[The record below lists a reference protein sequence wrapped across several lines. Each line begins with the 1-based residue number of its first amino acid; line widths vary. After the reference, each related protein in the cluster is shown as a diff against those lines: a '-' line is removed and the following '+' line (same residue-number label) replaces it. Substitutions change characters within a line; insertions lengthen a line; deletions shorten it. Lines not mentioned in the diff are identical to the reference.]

1 VAICGSFAKAFE
13 CRGSVANRAARQGER
28 DVVAPCMRS
37 SAAYVGEGTLQSGIA
52 LPGVPMYRTLFAV
65 AAVATLSA
73 CSSAPMAQVQ
83 PIDGVISGQCHVD
96 KVRGAVG
103 LAASAATV
111 ERARVDSDSLQ
122 VTVIRGQRTGSGP
135 TASGAADPTPGAQ
148 SGGDRL
154 TIETGRTNNITALYC
169 G

>member
-1 VAICGSFAKAFE
+1 
-13 CRGSVANRAARQGER
+13 
-28 DVVAPCMRS
+28 
-37 SAAYVGEGTLQSGIA
+37 
-52 LPGVPMYRTLFAV
+52 MYRTLVAV
-65 AAVATLSA
+65 AALATLAA
-73 CSSAPMAQVQ
+73 CSSTPVAQIQ

-122 VTVIRGQRTGSGP
+122 VAVIRGQQARSGT
-135 TASGAADPTPGAQ
+135 TASGAADPSPGAH
-148 SGGDRL
+148 SGGERL
-154 TIETGRTNNITALYC
+154 TIETGSSNNITAIYC

>member
-1 VAICGSFAKAFE
+1 MFRPLLAL
-13 CRGSVANRAARQGER
+13 AAL
-28 DVVAPCMRS
+28 
-37 SAAYVGEGTLQSGIA
+37 TA
-52 LPGVPMYRTLFAV
+52 LT
-65 AAVATLSA
+65 A
-73 CSSAPMAQVQ
+73 CSSTPMAQVE

-122 VTVIRGQRTGSGP
+122 VSVVRGQAEESGA
-135 TASGAADPTPGAQ
+135 TASGAANASTGAE
-148 SGGDRL
+148 SGGERL
-154 TIETGRTNNITALYC
+154 TIATGRTNNITAIYC

>member
-1 VAICGSFAKAFE
+1 
-13 CRGSVANRAARQGER
+13 
-28 DVVAPCMRS
+28 
-37 SAAYVGEGTLQSGIA
+37 
-52 LPGVPMYRTLFAV
+52 MYRTLFAT
-65 AAVATLSA
+65 AALATLSA
-73 CSSAPMAQVQ
+73 CSSTPVAQVQ

-122 VTVIRGQRTGSGP
+122 VNVVRGQHAESGA
-135 TASGAADPTPGAQ
+135 TASGAANPTPGAET
-148 SGGDRL
+148 GGERL

>member
-1 VAICGSFAKAFE
+1 
-13 CRGSVANRAARQGER
+13 
-28 DVVAPCMRS
+28 
-37 SAAYVGEGTLQSGIA
+37 
-52 LPGVPMYRTLFAV
+52 MYRTLFA
-65 AAVATLSA
+65 AAALATLSA
-73 CSSAPMAQVQ
+73 CSSTPVAQVQ

-103 LAASAATV
+103 LAASAATL

-122 VTVIRGQRTGSGP
+122 LNVVRGQRVESGL
-135 TASGAADPTPGAQ
+135 TASGAANPTPGAQ
-148 SGGDRL
+148 DGGDRL

>member
-1 VAICGSFAKAFE
+1 ML
-13 CRGSVANRAARQGER
+13 R
-28 DVVAPCMRS
+28 P
-37 SAAYVGEGTLQSGIA
+37 
-52 LPGVPMYRTLFAV
+52 LFAV
-65 AAVATLSA
+65 AALTALTA
-73 CSSAPMAQVQ
+73 CSSTPMAQVQ
-83 PIDGVISGQCHVD
+83 PIDGVISGQCHID

-122 VTVIRGQRTGSGP
+122 VVVVRGQRMESGA
-135 TASGAADPTPGAQ
+135 TASGAANTTPAGAE

-154 TIETGRTNNITALYC
+154 TIETGRTNNITAIFC

>member
-1 VAICGSFAKAFE
+1 
-13 CRGSVANRAARQGER
+13 
-28 DVVAPCMRS
+28 M
-37 SAAYVGEGTLQSGIA
+37 L
-52 LPGVPMYRTLFAV
+52 YRTFFA
-65 AAVATLSA
+65 AAALAALSA
-73 CSSAPMAQVQ
+73 CSSTPVAQVQ

-122 VTVIRGQRTGSGP
+122 VNVVRSQRGASGP
-135 TASGAADPTPGAQ
+135 TASGAADPSPGAET
-148 SGGDRL
+148 GGERL
-154 TIETGRTNNITALYC
+154 TIETGDTNDITAIYC

>member
-1 VAICGSFAKAFE
+1 
-13 CRGSVANRAARQGER
+13 
-28 DVVAPCMRS
+28 
-37 SAAYVGEGTLQSGIA
+37 
-52 LPGVPMYRTLFAV
+52 MYRTLFA
-65 AAVATLSA
+65 AAALATLSA
-73 CSSAPMAQVQ
+73 CSSTPMAQVQ

-103 LAASAATV
+103 LAASAATT

-122 VTVIRGQRTGSGP
+122 VNVVRGQRAESGP
-135 TASGAADPTPGAQ
+135 TASGAANPTPGAET
-148 SGGDRL
+148 GGERL

>member
-1 VAICGSFAKAFE
+1 
-13 CRGSVANRAARQGER
+13 
-28 DVVAPCMRS
+28 
-37 SAAYVGEGTLQSGIA
+37 
-52 LPGVPMYRTLFAV
+52 MYRTLV
-65 AAVATLSA
+65 AAAALATLSA
-73 CSSAPMAQVQ
+73 CSSTPVAQTQ

-122 VTVIRGQRTGSGP
+122 VNLVRGQRGESGP
-135 TASGAADPTPGAQ
+135 TASGAANPTPGAE
-148 SGGDRL
+148 SGGERL
-154 TIETGRTNNITALYC
+154 TIETGDTNNITALYC